1 VSQGF
6 SNGIAIGLAPSVS
19 LGDSN
24 QWQFDPAILLTVIL
38 RKQQELLD
46 VITKEGGFTDV
57 YALSSTERG
66 KQALMALIPEAF
78 HGVEDVVMGVQ
89 TRSLTPIEDRYI
101 RKHAMAMV
109 PSTREIS
116 IPEAM
121 TAYADSTLLTMLQAS
136 AYLSPGLFEEGT
148 TRSVQES
155 THCLDQ
161 ICGRHRGL
169 QHSTERGQ
177 LTIHCHG

>member
-1 VSQGF
+1 MM
-6 SNGIAIGLAPSVS
+6 A
-19 LGDSN
+19 
-24 QWQFDPAILLTVIL
+24 
-38 RKQQELLD
+38 R
-46 VITKEGGFTDV
+46 EGAYYTDV
-57 YALSSTERG
+57 YALSRTERG

-89 TRSLTPIEDRYI
+89 TRTLTEAEDRYI

-109 PSTREIS
+109 PSTREIR

-148 TRSVQES
+148 VRSVQEKIPS
-155 THCLDQ
+155 FAFDPDLRDGITL
-161 ICGRHRGL
+161 GL
-169 QHSTERGQ
+169 QYSTERGQ
-177 LTIHCHG
+177 LTGNVTAHGARAPLPYRPDRRYRFRQERDRRAPGV